1 MEVGSLAAGYD
12 GSIRIN
18 TKLDRN
24 GFNQGLNAI
33 AGSLKKLG
41 GAMGVAFGVTAMV
54 KFGKEAMN
62 IASDLTE
69 VQNVVETAFGTMS
82 SQVDAWAKNSIKQFG
97 MSELAAK
104 RMASTYMAM
113 NAGMGL
119 NGQGAADMAMRTAER
134 AADISSFYNK
144 SIDESDT
151 MLKSIWTGETESLK
165 QIGVV
170 MTQTNLDAYA
180 LANGF
185 GKTTQQMTQSEQ
197 VMLRYQYVMN
207 QTRLAAGDFVKTQDS
222 WANQTRILSEQ
233 WKQFLG
239 IIGQGLIQ
247 VLTPALKFLNQMM
260 GVLIQWAQTFTAI
273 TGAIFGKQQ
282 AQANAS
288 AAAVGNVADASNAA
302 ADGQNA
308 LAGATKKA
316 GKEAK
321 GALASFDQL
330 NVLERS
336 TADTG
341 AASGA
346 GAATGVGTAVA
357 VPALE
362 GEIGANVK
370 LSPNVQHVIDTF
382 KGFID
387 GLKVAAQ
394 PTKDAIQALWGE
406 LQRLGSFVWSG
417 LQDFYNEF
425 LKPVGTWVLG
435 EGVPRLVNALKDGLS
450 KVDWGKIN
458 GALDRLWKALAPF
471 AVNVGDGLLWFWENV
486 LVPIGTWTMNN
497 AVPTFLDLLSSAI
510 EVLNSVLTALKP
522 LAQWLWD
529 RFLQPLAEWTGGV
542 IVSVLGG
549 MADALTRISDWASKH
564 GETVRVIAV
573 GIGVAFG
580 TWKTVELLAKAK
592 NVVAA
597 FSLLQQ
603 IHDLGDL
610 KYVLSS
616 IGHEILPKLSESLSK
631 IVSPLSG
638 FKKHVVDTVAAA
650 KSAIIEMARTTA
662 ALAKLAVQWTVET
675 AKKIA
680 STAATWAHQAA
691 TAAATAATW
700 LFNAAMTVL
709 TSPITLV
716 VLAIGALIAIV
727 VLLIKNWDTVKAK
740 AIACW
745 NKIKEAWNKAGDWF
759 HKHVTEPIS
768 NFFSGLWDGIKGAF
782 TKAFDF
788 IKKAFKG
795 YVNGWITM
803 VESFINFFVNGI
815 NFLIKGI
822 NKLSFDIPEWFPVGG
837 GSKFGF
843 DIPVIPKVQIPR
855 LAQGAVIPPNQQ
867 FAAILGDQ
875 KHGRNL
881 EAPEGLIRQIVRE
894 ETGNV
899 YNDVLRAINNSN
911 LGKKATIM
919 GDVIMDGQKVGRL
932 VAKPVFKEGNRA
944 GYIKVKV

>member
-69 VQNVVETAFGTMS
+69 VQNVVETAFGAMT

-247 VLTPALKFLNQMM
+247 VLTPALKFLNQMI

-302 ADGQNA
+302 ADGQPA

-321 GALASFDQL
+321 GALASFDRL
-330 NVLERS
+330 NVLER
-336 TADTG
+336 G
-341 AASGA
+341 AADAGAVGTGIAAGA
-346 GAATGVGTAVA
+346 GAAVS
-357 VPALE
+357 VPAMT
-362 GEIGANVK
+362 GEIGADVK
-370 LSPNVQHVIDTF
+370 VSPIVESTVNKLRSLF
-382 KGFID
+382 E
-387 GLKVAAQ
+387 
-394 PTKDAIQALWGE
+394 P
-406 LQRLGSFVWSG
+406 LQ
-417 LQDFYNEF
+417 
-425 LKPVGTWVLG
+425 
-435 EGVPRLVNALKDGLS
+435 
-450 KVDWGKIN
+450 KIN
-458 GALDRLWKALAPF
+458 LDNLKSSLDRLKEAMKPITSKLFEALEWAYKEIFVPF
-471 AVNVGDGLLWFWENV
+471 ANWV
-486 LVPIGTWTMNN
+486 ISS
-497 AVPTFLDLLSSAI
+497 AVPTFLDVLSGALA
-510 EVLNSVLTALKP
+510 VLNSVLDALKP
-522 LAQWLWD
+522 LGIWLWD
-529 RFLQPLAEWTGGV
+529 NFLQPIAAWTGGV
-542 IVSVLGG
+542 IVTVLKWLAEKLTAIGDWISSNQTMVQDFAIILGG
-549 MADALTRISDWASKH
+549 VAGAILAVKGAI
-564 GETVRVIAV
+564 IAV
-573 GIGVAFG
+573 KTAFKVASA
-580 TWKTVELLAKAK
+580 V
-592 NVVAA
+592 
-597 FSLLQQ
+597 
-603 IHDLGDL
+603 
-610 KYVLSS
+610 SS
-616 IGHEILPKLSESLSK
+616 IFANGLNLQLLPMTA
-631 IVSPLSG
+631 IV
-638 FKKHVVDTVAAA
+638 V
-650 KSAIIEMARTTA
+650 
-662 ALAKLAVQWTVET
+662 
-675 AKKIA
+675 
-680 STAATWAHQAA
+680 
-691 TAAATAATW
+691 
-700 LFNAAMTVL
+700 
-709 TSPITLV
+709 
-716 VLAIGALIAIV
+716 AIGAIIGIIIV
-727 VLLIKNWDTVKAK
+727 CIRHWDEIKAVALD
-740 AIACW
+740 CW

-759 HKHVTEPIS
+759 HKNVTEPIG
-768 NFFSGLWDGIKGAF
+768 NFFTGLWDGIKGAF

-788 IKKAFKG
+788 VQKAFKG
-795 YVNGWITM
+795 YVNGWISM
-803 VESFINFFVNGI
+803 VESFINFFIKGI
-815 NFLIKGI
+815 NILVRGI
-822 NKLSFDIPEWFPVGG
+822 NKLSFDVPSWVPGIG
-837 GSKFGF
+837 GSKLGF
-843 DIPVIPKVQIPR
+843 NIPQVPQVQIPR

-875 KHGRNL
+875 THGRNL

-911 LGKKATIM
+911 LSRKAVIA

>member
-341 AASGA
+341 AAPGT

-362 GEIGANVK
+362 GEIGADIKVSPVVENTVNK
-370 LSPNVQHVIDTF
+370 LRSLFEP
-382 KGFID
+382 
-387 GLKVAAQ
+387 
-394 PTKDAIQALWGE
+394 
-406 LQRLGSFVWSG
+406 LQ
-417 LQDFYNEF
+417 
-425 LKPVGTWVLG
+425 
-435 EGVPRLVNALKDGLS
+435 
-450 KVDWGKIN
+450 KIN
-458 GALDRLWKALAPF
+458 LDNLKSSLDRLKEAMKPITSKLFEALEWAYKEIFVPFAAWAIGSAVPAFLDVLSGALA
-471 AVNVGDGLLWFWENV
+471 
-486 LVPIGTWTMNN
+486 
-497 AVPTFLDLLSSAI
+497 
-510 EVLNSVLTALKP
+510 VLNSVLDALKP
-522 LAQWLWD
+522 LGMWLWD
-529 RFLQPLAEWTGGV
+529 NFLQPIAAWTGGV
-542 IVSVLGG
+542 IVGVLSGI
-549 MADALTRISDWASKH
+549 ADALTKISDWINNH
-564 GETVRVIAV
+564 QGTVQIMTVT
-573 GIGVAFG
+573 VAAFFAA
-580 TWKTVELLAKAK
+580 WKVTELLSFIQQSGG
-592 NVVAA
+592 VVAA
-597 FSLLQQ
+597 
-603 IHDLGDL
+603 L
-610 KYVLSS
+610 KRVTTA
-616 IGHEILPKLSESLSK
+616 IAGGTIAK
-631 IVSPLSG
+631 I
-638 FKKHVVDTVAAA
+638 KDKAETVALNAMYAKDFVVGLA
-650 KSAIIEMARTTA
+650 KSTA
-662 ALAKLAVQWTVET
+662 ALAKQAVQWTVET

-680 STAATWAHQAA
+680 STTATWAHQAA

-716 VLAIGALIAIV
+716 VLAIGALIAII

-740 AIACW
+740 AIEVW
-745 NKIKEAWNKAGDWF
+745 NKIKEAWNKAGEWF
-759 HKHVTEPIS
+759 HKNVTEPVS
-768 NFFSGLWDGIKGAF
+768 NFFTGMWDGIKGAF
-782 TKAFDF
+782 TKAFGF

-932 VAKPVFKEGNRA
+932 VAKPVFREGNRA

>member
-18 TKLDRN
+18 TKIDSK

-33 AGSLKKLG
+33 TGSLKKLA
-41 GAMGVAFGVTAMV
+41 GAVGVAFGVASLV
-54 KFGKEAMN
+54 AFGKQAVQ

-260 GVLIQWAQTFTAI
+260 GVLIQWAQTFAAV
-273 TGAIFGKQQ
+273 TGAIFGKQEQQ
-282 AQANAS
+282 ASSTATAVGTVAAASNEAAGGQEALAKSTQKAAKAAKAALAPYDQLNILERKTADAS
-288 AAAVGNVADASNAA
+288 AAN
-302 ADGQNA
+302 
-308 LAGATKKA
+308 
-316 GKEAK
+316 
-321 GALASFDQL
+321 
-330 NVLERS
+330 
-336 TADTG
+336 
-341 AASGA
+341 SGA
-346 GAATGVGTAVA
+346 VSGTGPSVS
-357 VPALE
+357 VPAMT
-362 GEIGANVK
+362 GEIGADVK

-417 LQDFYNEF
+417 LQDFYSDF

-435 EGVPRLVNALKDGLS
+435 EGIPRLVNALKDGLS
-450 KVDWGKIN
+450 KVDWEKIN

-497 AVPTFLDLLSSAI
+497 AVPTFLDLLSGAI
-510 EVLNSVLTALKP
+510 NVLNSGLTALKP

-529 RFLQPLAEWTGGV
+529 QFLQPLAEWTGGV

-549 MADALTRISDWASKH
+549 IADALTRISDWINSH
-564 GETVRVIAV
+564 QGLVQGMTVT
-573 GIGVAFG
+573 VAAFFAA
-580 TWKTVELLAKAK
+580 WKVVELLSFIQQSGG
-592 NVVAA
+592 VVAA
-597 FSLLQQ
+597 
-603 IHDLGDL
+603 L
-610 KYVLSS
+610 KS
-616 IGHEILPKLSESLSK
+616 ITTAIAGSTLAKLKDKAETAALNVMYAK
-631 IVSPLSG
+631 DFVVSI
-638 FKKHVVDTVAAA
+638 A
-650 KSAIIEMARTTA
+650 KSTA
-662 ALAKLAVQWTVET
+662 ALAKQAVQWTIET

-691 TAAATAATW
+691 TLAATAATW
-700 LFNAAMTVL
+700 LFNTAMTVL

-716 VLAIGALIAIV
+716 VAAIGALIAIV
-727 VLLIKNWDTVKAK
+727 VLLVKNWGTVKAK
-740 AIACW
+740 AIECW
-745 NKIKEAWNKAGDWF
+745 DKIKDAWDKVGNWF
-759 HKHVTEPIS
+759 HENVTDPIAS
-768 NFFSGLWDGIKGAF
+768 FFTGMWEGIKKTFRMAV
-782 TKAFDF
+782 DW
-788 IKKAFKG
+788 IKKVFTSS
-795 YVNGWITM
+795 VNSWISII
-803 VESFINFFVNGI
+803 ESFINFFIKGI
-815 NFLIKGI
+815 NVLVRGI
-822 NKLSFDIPEWFPVGG
+822 NKLSFDVPDWVPGIGGKSLGFNIPLVPQV
-837 GSKFGF
+837 K
-843 DIPVIPKVQIPR
+843 IPR
-855 LAQGAVIPPNQQ
+855 LAHGAVIPPNQQ

-881 EAPEGLIRQIVRE
+881 EAPESLIRQIFRE
-894 ETGNV
+894 EMGKPNGGDWRIYVMLPDGTITGETV
-899 YNDVLRAINNSN
+899 ITAAQRAN
-911 LGKKATIM
+911 
-919 GDVIMDGQKVGRL
+919 Q
-932 VAKPVFKEGNRA
+932 RA
-944 GYIKVKV
+944 GKTIIPVEV

>member
-1 MEVGSLAAGYD
+1 MEVNSLAAGYD

-33 AGSLKKLG
+33 TGSLKKLA
-41 GAMGVAFGVTAMV
+41 GAVGVAFGVASLV
-54 KFGKEAMN
+54 AFGKQAVQ

-330 NVLERS
+330 NVLER
-336 TADTG
+336 G
-341 AASGA
+341 AADAGAVGTGIAAGA
-346 GAATGVGTAVA
+346 GAAVS
-357 VPALE
+357 VPAMT
-362 GEIGANVK
+362 GEIGADVK
-370 LSPNVQHVIDTF
+370 VSPIVESTVNKLRSLF
-382 KGFID
+382 E
-387 GLKVAAQ
+387 
-394 PTKDAIQALWGE
+394 P
-406 LQRLGSFVWSG
+406 LQ
-417 LQDFYNEF
+417 
-425 LKPVGTWVLG
+425 
-435 EGVPRLVNALKDGLS
+435 
-450 KVDWGKIN
+450 KIN
-458 GALDRLWKALAPF
+458 LDNLKSSLDRLKEAMKPITSKLFEALEWAYKEIFVPF
-471 AVNVGDGLLWFWENV
+471 ANWV
-486 LVPIGTWTMNN
+486 ISS
-497 AVPTFLDLLSSAI
+497 AVPTFLDVLSGALA
-510 EVLNSVLTALKP
+510 VLNSVLDALKP
-522 LAQWLWD
+522 LGMWLWD
-529 RFLQPLAEWTGGV
+529 NFLQPIAAWTGGV
-542 IVSVLGG
+542 IVGVLSGI
-549 MADALTRISDWASKH
+549 ADALTKISDWINNH
-564 GETVRVIAV
+564 QGTVQIMTVT
-573 GIGVAFG
+573 VAAFFAA
-580 TWKTVELLAKAK
+580 WKVTELLSFIQQSGG
-592 NVVAA
+592 VVAA
-597 FSLLQQ
+597 
-603 IHDLGDL
+603 L
-610 KYVLSS
+610 KRVTTA
-616 IGHEILPKLSESLSK
+616 IAGGTIAK
-631 IVSPLSG
+631 I
-638 FKKHVVDTVAAA
+638 KDKAETVALNAMYAKDFVVGLA
-650 KSAIIEMARTTA
+650 KSTA
-662 ALAKLAVQWTVET
+662 ALAKQAVQWTVET

-680 STAATWAHQAA
+680 STTATWAHQAA

-716 VLAIGALIAIV
+716 VLAIGALIAII

-740 AIACW
+740 AIEVW
-745 NKIKEAWNKAGDWF
+745 NKIKEAWNKAGEWF
-759 HKHVTEPIS
+759 HKNVTEPVS
-768 NFFSGLWDGIKGAF
+768 NFFTGMWDGIKGAF
-782 TKAFDF
+782 TKAFGF

-803 VESFINFFVNGI
+803 VESFINFFIRGLNV
-815 NFLIKGI
+815 LVRGI
-822 NKLSFDIPEWFPVGG
+822 NKLSFNVPDWVPGIGG
-837 GSKFGF
+837 KTMGF
-843 DIPVIPKVQIPR
+843 DIPQVPQVQIPR

-875 KHGRNL
+875 THGRNL
-881 EAPEGLIRQIVRE
+881 EAPESLIRQIVRE

-911 LGKKATIM
+911 LGSKATIA
-919 GDVIMDGQKVGRL
+919 GDVYMDGQKVGRL
-932 VAKPVFKEGNRA
+932 VAKPVFREGNRA

>member
-1 MEVGSLAAGYD
+1 MATGYD

-18 TKLDRN
+18 TKIDRN

-33 AGSLKKLG
+33 TGSLKKLA
-41 GAMGVAFGVTAMV
+41 GAVGVAFGVASLV
-54 KFGKEAMN
+54 AFGKQAVQ

-144 SIDESDT
+144 SIEESDT

-247 VLTPALKFLNQMM
+247 VLTPALKYLNQLM
-260 GVLIQWAQTFTAI
+260 GVLIQWAQTFSAVTA
-273 TGAIFGKQQ
+273 AIFGKQEK
-282 AQANAS
+282 QANS
-288 AAAVGNVADASNAA
+288 TAAAVGSVADASNAA

-330 NVLERS
+330 NVLERN
-336 TADTG
+336 TADAG

-346 GAATGVGTAVA
+346 GAVAGAGAAVA
-357 VPALE
+357 VPAMT
-362 GEIGANVK
+362 GEIGADVK
-370 LSPNVQHVIDTF
+370 LSPNVQHVIDAF

-394 PTKDAIQALWGE
+394 PAKDAIHALWIE
-406 LQRLGSFVWSG
+406 LQRLGGFVWSG
-417 LQDFYNEF
+417 LQDFYNDF

-435 EGVPRLVNALKDGLS
+435 EGIPRLVNALKDGLS
-450 KVDWGKIN
+450 KVDWEKIN

-486 LVPIGTWTMNN
+486 LVPFGTWVMNE
-497 AVPTFLDLLSSAI
+497 AVPAFLDILSGAI
-510 EVLNSVLTALKP
+510 GILDGVIQAIKP
-522 LAQWLWD
+522 MVQWLWD
-529 RFLQPLAEWTGGV
+529 HILEPQAELTRNLVAAALEG
-542 IVSVLGG
+542 I
-549 MADALTRISDWASKH
+549 ADALTRISDWINSH
-564 GETVRVIAV
+564 QGLVQGMTVT
-573 GIGVAFG
+573 VAAFFAA
-580 TWKTVELLAKAK
+580 WKVVELLSFIQQSGG
-592 NVVAA
+592 VVAA
-597 FSLLQQ
+597 
-603 IHDLGDL
+603 L
-610 KYVLSS
+610 KS
-616 IGHEILPKLSESLSK
+616 ITTAIAGGTLAKLKDKAETAALNVMYAK
-631 IVSPLSG
+631 DFAVSI
-638 FKKHVVDTVAAA
+638 A
-650 KSAIIEMARTTA
+650 KSTA
-662 ALAKLAVQWTVET
+662 ALAKQAVQWTIET

-691 TAAATAATW
+691 TLAATAATW
-700 LFNAAMTVL
+700 LFNTAMTVL

-716 VLAIGALIAIV
+716 VLAIGALIAVV
-727 VLLIKNWDTVKAK
+727 VLLVKNWDTVKAK
-740 AIACW
+740 AIEVW
-745 NKIKEAWNKAGDWF
+745 NKVKEAWSKAGDWF
-759 HKHVTEPIS
+759 HKNVIEPVT
-768 NFFSGLWDGIKGAF
+768 NFFTGMWDGIKKAF
-782 TKAFDF
+782 TMAFDF
-788 IKKAFKG
+788 IKKAFKN

-803 VESFINFFVNGI
+803 VESFINFCVNGI

-875 KHGRNL
+875 RHGRNL

-894 ETGNV
+894 ELGNV
-899 YNDVLRAINNSN
+899 YSPVLNAINNSN
-911 LGKKATIM
+911 LGKKAVIT
-919 GDVIMDGQKVGRL
+919 GDVYMDSQKVGRV
-932 VAKPVFKEGNRA
+932 VAKPVFREGNRA